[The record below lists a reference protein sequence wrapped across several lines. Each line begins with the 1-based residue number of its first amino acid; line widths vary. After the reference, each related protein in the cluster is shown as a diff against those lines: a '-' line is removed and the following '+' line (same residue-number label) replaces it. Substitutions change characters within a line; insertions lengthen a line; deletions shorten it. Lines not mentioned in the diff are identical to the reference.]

1 MSEQSATA
9 WRFLNNAFGNA
20 FSNMATDEQL
30 VHSVAGGKT
39 PPTVR
44 VYGWKPAAVSF
55 GYAQKIA
62 KEVDLEEAAKQGI
75 DIVRRPTGGRAI
87 LHWNEL
93 TYSVICPANHP
104 IIGGNISSV
113 YRSISECLVAGL
125 TTVGVDA
132 KLESKRS
139 RVPSP
144 RGKYVTSP
152 CFSSTS
158 QYEITLRGK
167 KLVGS
172 AQRRMGKMILQHGS
186 LLIGPEHK
194 QVIALMAPGH
204 ERLKTA
210 YAKQLESKTI
220 SLEEAGHTGIC
231 FEKLAVGIRKGFSD
245 VLGIELSETP
255 LTPEERA
262 GIDGL
267 ITNKYGTPDWNQRDR
282 SAEVT
287 RRVPACRTVC

>member
-1 MSEQSATA
+1 MSEQSVTA

-30 VHSVAGGKT
+30 VHSVAGGKA

-44 VYGWKPAAVSF
+44 VYGWEPAAVSF

-62 KEVDLEEAAKQGI
+62 KEVDLEEAAKRGI
-75 DIVRRPTGGRAI
+75 DIVRRPTGGRAV

-93 TYSVICPANHP
+93 TYSVICPADHP

-125 TTVGVDA
+125 TTLGVNA
-132 KLESKRS
+132 KLEPKRS

-144 RGKYVTSP
+144 RGKDVTSP

-172 AQRRMGKMILQHGS
+172 AQRRIGEMVLQHGS

-194 QVIALMAPGH
+194 QVIELMAPGH

-210 YAKQLESKTI
+210 YAEQLESRTI
-220 SLEEAGHTGIC
+220 SLEEAGHTGLL
-231 FEKLAVGIRKGFSD
+231 FEKLAEGIRQGFGD
-245 VLGIELSETP
+245 VLGVELSETP
-255 LTPEERA
+255 LTPEERI
-262 GIDGL
+262 GIDTL
-267 ITNKYGTPDWNQRDR
+267 IATKYETPDWNQLDR

-287 RRVPACRTVC
+287 RSIPA